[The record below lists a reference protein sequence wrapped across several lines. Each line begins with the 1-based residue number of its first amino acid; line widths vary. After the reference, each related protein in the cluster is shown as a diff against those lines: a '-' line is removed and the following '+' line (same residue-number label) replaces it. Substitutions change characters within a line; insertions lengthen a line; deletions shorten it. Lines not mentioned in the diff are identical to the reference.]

1 MLRTGMKTRLITNA
15 KQRTQNPK
23 SQTEIDNGVHP
34 VHWATS
40 PGPSPMGTDPIN
52 SFKNGTNGSG
62 LCKSVQQ
69 YWQKYPR
76 PLLWNNT
83 NWLSNQRE
91 AK

>member
-1 MLRTGMKTRLITNA
+1 MKTRLINKCQA
-15 KQRTQNPK
+15 KNTKPK
-23 SQTEIDNGVHP
+23 VTDRIDNGVHP
-34 VHWATS
+34 LHWAMS
-40 PGPSPMGTDPIN
+40 SGPSPMGTDPIN

-69 YWQKYPR
+69 YGQKSPR

-83 NWLSNQRE
+83 NWLSKQRE

>member
-1 MLRTGMKTRLITNA
+1 MKTRLITNA
-15 KQRTQNPK
+15 KQKTQNPK

-34 VHWATS
+34 LHWATS
-40 PGPSPMGTDPIN
+40 PGPSPMGTDPIKG
-52 SFKNGTNGSG
+52 FKNGTNGSR

-69 YWQKYPR
+69 YGQKSPR

-83 NWLSNQRE
+83 NWLSKQRE

>member
-1 MLRTGMKTRLITNA
+1 MKTRLINKCQAENTE
-15 KQRTQNPK
+15 PK
-23 SQTEIDNGVHP
+23 VTDKIDNRVHP
-34 VHWATS
+34 LHWATS

-69 YWQKYPR
+69 YGKKSPR
-76 PLLWNNT
+76 PLRWNNT
-83 NWLSNQRE
+83 NWISKQRE